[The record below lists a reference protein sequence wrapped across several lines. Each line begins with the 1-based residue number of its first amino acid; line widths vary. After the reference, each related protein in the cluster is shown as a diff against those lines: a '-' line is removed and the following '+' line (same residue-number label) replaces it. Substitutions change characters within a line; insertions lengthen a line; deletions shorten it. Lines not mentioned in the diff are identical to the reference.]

1 MAVDQLMTW
10 KFCLLVRRVR
20 YVTKSLLTVN
30 VESKNESDALEYA
43 LNNKDLHDFTIKMAD
58 KVIYANKIVLY
69 CRSSFFRELF
79 EKDLSQN
86 DIALDVPYELFY
98 PLVRFLNVAHFRI
111 FLIFITDPI
120 LAHR

>member
-20 YVTKSLLTVN
+20 SVTKSLLTVY

-43 LNNKDLHDFTIKMAD
+43 LNNKDLHDFTIKIAD

-69 CRSSFFRELF
+69 SRSSFFRELF
-79 EKDLSQN
+79 EKDLSQS
-86 DIALDVPYELFY
+86 DIALDVAYELFY
-98 PLVRFLNVAHFRI
+98 PLVSF
-111 FLIFITDPI
+111 P
-120 LAHR
+120 